1 MMQCNKEQSKR
12 YNDDKE
18 TRVALSKC
26 GKRAEENC
34 IQAEPESQNTQDR
47 SNCHLYEFITHTII
61 PCFFFVCISILTYFY
76 LNLSLLQAFFVLSML
91 IGLMNIIEG
100 IKEDIFLVV
109 LMGVSLAVLSLGLI
123 FIYN

>member
-26 GKRAEENC
+26 GKRADENC

-47 SNCHLYEFITHTII
+47 SNCEAYKSITHTI
-61 PCFFFVCISILTYFY
+61 PYLFCVCISILSYFY
-76 LNLSLLQAFFVLSML
+76 ISLSVLQAFFVLSML
-91 IGLMNIIEG
+91 VGLVTISEG

-109 LMGVSLAVLSLGLI
+109 VTGVSMAALSLGFI
-123 FIYN
+123 FIY